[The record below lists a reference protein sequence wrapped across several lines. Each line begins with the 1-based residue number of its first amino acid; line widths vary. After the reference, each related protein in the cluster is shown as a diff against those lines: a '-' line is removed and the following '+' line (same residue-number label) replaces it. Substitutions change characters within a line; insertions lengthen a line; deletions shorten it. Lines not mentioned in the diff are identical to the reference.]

1 MVDLSIAT
9 SKLNYHTVASIES
22 IAVNSMCD
30 YNPITMW
37 VYYGVTIIYSNKSW
51 IISQDVPHKKNLHN
65 LCTCEV
71 NGSMV
76 RLLG

>member
-1 MVDLSIAT
+1 
-9 SKLNYHTVASIES
+9 
-22 IAVNSMCD
+22 MCD
-30 YNPITMW
+30 CFPITMW

-51 IISQDVPHKKNLHN
+51 IISQDVPHKKKDPRN

-76 RLLG
+76 RLLGEQAVPCATTLQTSAR